1 MERSVYK
8 DQLNQEKFF
17 WRMEL
22 QEKRKK
28 IEASL
33 EIAKGDCFKQH
44 LEMILFNMFVCIASS
59 DIVENKKLLVALLVS
74 RWSSSHALM
83 LGMEKT
89 VKRLNMLKDP

>member
-1 MERSVYK
+1 MPVVLVHEYMYLVFIIQQVERSVYK

-44 LEMILFNMFVCIASS
+44 LEMILFNMLVCITSS
-59 DIVENKKLLVALLVS
+59 DIV
-74 RWSSSHALM
+74 
-83 LGMEKT
+83 
-89 VKRLNMLKDP
+89 

>member
-1 MERSVYK
+1 MQTEALWKTVAVKFSYETSLPVVLVHEYMYLVFIIQQVERSVYK

-33 EIAKGDCFKQH
+33 EIAKGDCF
-44 LEMILFNMFVCIASS
+44 NMVVCIASS
-59 DIVENKKLLVALLVS
+59 DIV
-74 RWSSSHALM
+74 
-83 LGMEKT
+83 
-89 VKRLNMLKDP
+89 

>member
-1 MERSVYK
+1 MQTEALWKTVAVKFSYETSLPVVLVHEYMYLVFIIQQVERSVYK

-44 LEMILFNMFVCIASS
+44 LEMILFNMFVCVASS
-59 DIVENKKLLVALLVS
+59 DIV
-74 RWSSSHALM
+74 
-83 LGMEKT
+83 
-89 VKRLNMLKDP
+89 